1 MGKPKVANEPLHST
15 AHITFNTSQSKFMAK
30 VYKSEMKMLGI
41 GKGTEKEEAAGK
53 PEAVQ
58 RPASTGTRAVL
69 YEGVSKEGSGRAEYL
84 KRQGQR
90 APQQRF
96 RMPMTASQTIGWDH
110 GTATYNKS
118 PFARKQIVKTSF
130 ERERGVL
137 IFESDG
143 AP

>member
-1 MGKPKVANEPLHST
+1 
-15 AHITFNTSQSKFMAK
+15 
-30 VYKSEMKMLGI
+30 
-41 GKGTEKEEAAGK
+41 
-53 PEAVQ
+53 
-58 RPASTGTRAVL
+58 
-69 YEGVSKEGSGRAEYL
+69 
-84 KRQGQR
+84 
-90 APQQRF
+90 
-96 RMPMTASQTIGWDH
+96 MPMTASQTIGWDH